1 MFTRFQDVPRT
12 GMMKWIVPQPFSRA
26 ELYRTAKITVEDIV
40 NGTSLWA
47 SF

>member
-1 MFTRFQDVPRT
+1 MFIRFQDVPWT
-12 GMMKWIVPQPFSRA
+12 GMMNWIVPQPFSRA
-26 ELYRTAKITVEDIV
+26 ELYQCNQITVEDFV